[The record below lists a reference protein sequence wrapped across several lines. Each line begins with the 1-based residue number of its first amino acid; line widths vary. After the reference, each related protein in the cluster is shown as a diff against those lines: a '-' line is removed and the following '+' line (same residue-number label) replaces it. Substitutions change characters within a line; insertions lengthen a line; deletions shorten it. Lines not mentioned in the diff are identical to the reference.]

1 MVEGF
6 IRGLPCKK
14 MRSIWRNNTG
24 IKKLSLQRRQ
34 MDEKNLS
41 LNRLKKS
48 MCTARNCQKRHA
60 AVWNNS
66 HEIQGATPPWNC
78 VWGQLKT
85 ASSYHTALTGI
96 AYPPLQGF
104 LLKITVHLLPK
115 NRKKQADIGVIQ
127 CNTRRRVTIINNHR
141 INCPI

>member
-1 MVEGF
+1 
-6 IRGLPCKK
+6 
-14 MRSIWRNNTG
+14 
-24 IKKLSLQRRQ
+24 

-96 AYPPLQGF
+96 AYPPLQGL
-104 LLKITVHLLPK
+104 LLKSQSIYYPK
-115 NRKKQADIGVIQ
+115 IGKS
-127 CNTRRRVTIINNHR
+127 R
-141 INCPI
+141 